1 MNKVMCSNHHYY
13 DADQNSVCPHCGSA
27 ERINEKVMEEDSIG
41 ATTWLGSDGKFH
53 NTNTQI
59 IESTTYIDDIDR
71 TVIIDSHKYANLA
84 TASEKRCHN
93 CFQLYKDID
102 GLCPHCGHSANEMGK
117 EPYYL
122 KPGTI
127 IAKRYIIGQAL
138 GAGGFGITY
147 KAWDNTLQS
156 IVAIK
161 EFFPVSMVT
170 RIPGEKKVV
179 SFSAKKENDYAKGL
193 KEFLLEARM
202 MSRFSK
208 NENICNTYSFF
219 EENNTAYIVMEFLHG
234 NSLKDYLK
242 DSGYWPNE
250 EESISIILQVL
261 EGLDAIHKQHIVHLD
276 IAPDNIW
283 ILPNGK
289 VKIIDFGAARHTTEK
304 QCTRALV
311 VKRGF
316 APYEQYLEKGNVG
329 PWTDIYAAG
338 ATLYYLL
345 TKRVPIESS
354 DRYSGDNLEEPSSIS
369 LASQNVSNTVMRAM
383 AVETELRYHNVKEF
397 IDDLK
402 RDKVRS
408 LEKEAKRRKRKKT
421 FFALSVI
428 LACLILVAGCFYA
441 VMLKN
446 RMVSESLTVWI
457 MSEETAE
464 ETAKKQERYE
474 ESIALF
480 RQTYPQISI
489 ELVVKD
495 AESIEDEFLNISNE
509 DKPDLIETT
518 AEMTRMHAMCS
529 SLEEQL
535 LQESDILNGIVP
547 AVQRVGSKYCP
558 LGMDISVVYKEKGK
572 MISDLSEV
580 SIEEFL
586 TSGKGYC
593 KALSEEYF
601 VIRDTMAGLYSV
613 EEASDSQMILDE
625 MFSVYPRNASKE
637 STAFALLSYLLT
649 DAAQDILH
657 IQNRSTSL
665 PVSKEALATYLQV
678 YAELEYLNDSLNS
691 YKIILDVNE

>member
-1 MNKVMCSNHHYY
+1 MHKVMCINHHHY

-27 ERINEKVMEEDSIG
+27 ERINAKAMEEDSIG

-53 NTNTQI
+53 NNVTQV

-71 TVIIDSHKYANLA
+71 TVVIDSHKYQSM
-84 TASEKRCHN
+84 TAVSEKRCHN

-102 GLCPHCGHSANEMGK
+102 GMCPHCGHSANEMGK

-147 KAWDNTLQS
+147 KAWDNTLQTV
-156 IVAIK
+156 VAIK

-219 EENNTAYIVMEFLHG
+219 EENNTAYIVMEFLRG
-234 NSLKDYLK
+234 SSLRDYLR

-283 ILPNGK
+283 MLPNGK

-304 QCTRALV
+304 QGTRALV

-329 PWTDIYAAG
+329 PWTDIYATG

-345 TKRVPIESS
+345 TKRVPTESS

-369 LASQNVSNTVMRAM
+369 LASQNVSNAVMRAM
-383 AVETELRYHNVKEF
+383 AVETELRYHSVKEF

-408 LEKEAKRRKRKKT
+408 LEKETKRRRRKKS
-421 FFALSVI
+421 FFALSII
-428 LACLILVAGCFYA
+428 LACLALVAGCFYA
-441 VMLKN
+441 FMLKN
-446 RMVSESLTVWI
+446 RLVSESLTVWI
-457 MSEETAE
+457 MAESTEE
-464 ETAKKQERYE
+464 ETAKKQERYQ
-474 ESIALF
+474 ESINLF

-489 ELVVKD
+489 DLVVKN
-495 AESIEDEFLNISNE
+495 AESMEEDFLYAANM
-509 DKPDLIETT
+509 DRPDLIETT
-518 AEMTRMHAMCS
+518 AGMTRMHDACS

-535 LQESDILNGIVP
+535 LQEGDILNGIVP
-547 AVQRVGSKYCP
+547 VMQQSGSKYCP
-558 LGMDISVVYKEKGK
+558 VGMDISVVYKEKGGVTAE
-572 MISDLSEV
+572 LAEV
-580 SIEEFL
+580 SMQAFL
-586 TSGKGYC
+586 DSGKGYC
-593 KALSEEYF
+593 TALSEEYF
-601 VIRDTMAGLYSV
+601 LVRDTLAGLYSV
-613 EEASDSQMILDE
+613 EEAANPQMVLDE
-625 MFSVYPRNASKE
+625 MFSVYSRNASKE
-637 STAFALLSYLLT
+637 SAAFALLSYLLT
-649 DAAQDILH
+649 DAAQDVLH
-657 IQNRSTSL
+657 IQNQSTSL
-665 PVSKEALATYLQV
+665 PVSKQALATYLEV
-678 YAELEYLNDSLNS
+678 YTELEYLNENLNR
-691 YKIILDVNE
+691 YQIITNPNE